1 MNSPRQPALTLQVG
15 LFTLIRIV
23 LNTSYRM
30 VYPYLSLFQ
39 SGLAVGLP
47 AVSLVLTLRSLI
59 TFAGPFLSPIAD
71 RYGRRV
77 SMLLGMGLFTLG
89 ALTVVVWPT
98 YGGFVLSLPLMALAY
113 IIFLPAMQAFLG
125 DRVPYERRGRAM
137 GITELSWSLSFIF
150 GVPLVGWLLGRSGA
164 WQSPFLPLA
173 LLGLLSVAA
182 LARLLPDDTPGR
194 REKPLPGA
202 APAALPLGRLLG
214 SASARAGFL
223 TVLLLTAANETVNL
237 VFGLWLE
244 SRFNFQL
251 AALGAAAVLIGL
263 SEMGGEGLSAWLVD
277 RLGKVWSVRAGLLVN
292 LLAALGLLALG
303 GQAWGALAGLLLF
316 YLSFEFSL
324 VSLLPL
330 MSETLPELRAT
341 VMAATLAMAALGR
354 ALGTQLA
361 PWLFEWVGI
370 GGNLLAAA
378 AMNLLAVG
386 LVRRVRAAEPAGQP
400 AAAEDYV

>member
-1 MNSPRQPALTLQVG
+1 MKSPRSSGLTPQVV
-15 LFTLIRIV
+15 LFTLIRSV

-39 SGLAVGLP
+39 SGLGVGLP

-89 ALTVVVWPT
+89 ALMVVWLPDFR
-98 YGGFVLSLPLMALAY
+98 GFAVSLPLMALAY
-113 IIFLPAMQAFLG
+113 IIFLPAMQAYLG
-125 DRVPYERRGRAM
+125 DRVAYERRGRVM
-137 GITELSWSLSFIF
+137 GITELSWSLSFIV
-150 GVPLVGWLLGRSGA
+150 GVPLVGVLLGRSGA

-173 LLGLLSVAA
+173 LLGGVSLLALWRILPADRPAVQGEPVAN
-182 LARLLPDDTPGR
+182 PP
-194 REKPLPGA
+194 
-202 APAALPLGRLLG
+202 LPLGRLVQ
-214 SASARAGFL
+214 SPAARAGLL
-223 TVLLLTAANETVNL
+223 TFLLLTAANETVNL

-244 SRFNFQL
+244 QRFNFQL

-277 RLGKVWSVRAGLLVN
+277 RLGKIWSVRAGLLVN
-292 LLAALGLLALG
+292 LLAAGVMYGLG
-303 GQAWGALAGLLLF
+303 GQAWGALTGLFLF

-341 VMAATLAMAALGR
+341 VMAGTLAMGALGR
-354 ALGTQLA
+354 AIGTQLA
-361 PWLFEWVGI
+361 PLLFNGVGM
-370 GGNLLAAA
+370 GGNLLAAL
-378 AMNLLAVG
+378 AMNLLAFW
-386 LVRRVRAAEPAGQP
+386 LVQRVRVRAAVRPPAET
-400 AAAEDYV
+400 AEDYA

>member
-1 MNSPRQPALTLQVG
+1 MKSPHSPGLTPQVV
-15 LFTLIRIV
+15 LFTLIRSV

-39 SGLAVGLP
+39 SGLGVGLP

-77 SMLLGMGLFTLG
+77 SMLLGMGLFTFG
-89 ALTVVVWPT
+89 ALMVVWLPDFR
-98 YGGFVLSLPLMALAY
+98 GFAVSLPLMALAY
-113 IIFLPAMQAFLG
+113 IIFLPAMQAYLG
-125 DRVPYERRGRAM
+125 DRVAYERRGRVM

-150 GVPLVGWLLGRSGA
+150 GVPLVGALLGRSGA

-173 LLGLLSVAA
+173 LLGGVSLLA
-182 LARLLPDDTPGR
+182 LWRILPADRPAGQTG
-194 REKPLPGA
+194 
-202 APAALPLGRLLG
+202 PAAAASLPLGRLVQ
-214 SASARAGFL
+214 SPAARAGLL
-223 TVLLLTAANETVNL
+223 TFLLLTAANETVNL

-244 SRFNFQL
+244 QRFNFQL

-292 LLAALGLLALG
+292 LLAAGVMYGLG
-303 GQAWGALAGLLLF
+303 GQAWGALTGLFLF

-341 VMAATLAMAALGR
+341 VMAGTLAMGALGR
-354 ALGTQLA
+354 AVGTQLA
-361 PWLFEWVGI
+361 PLLFNGVGM
-370 GGNLLAAA
+370 GGNLLAAL
-378 AMNLLAVG
+378 AMNLLAFW
-386 LVRRVRAAEPAGQP
+386 LVQRVQVRVAVRPPGKTAG
-400 AAAEDYV
+400 DYA